1 MNRKTLVALTGALM
15 LSTSAYAADPGEAT
29 YKQACFSCHGTG
41 AAGAPKIG
49 DKAAWGPR
57 IAKGMDV
64 LYTAGIKGIPGT
76 AMIAKGG
83 QAQISDDAV
92 KAAVDYLV
100 NQSK

>member
-1 MNRKTLVALTGALM
+1 MKKISMILAASAIALASTGAI
-15 LSTSAYAADPGEAT
+15 AADGEAT

-57 IAKGMDV
+57 IAKGMDA
-64 LYTAGIKGIPGT
+64 LYSASLKGIPGT

-83 QAQISDDAV
+83 QAALSDEAV
-92 KAAVDYLV
+92 NAAVDYMV
-100 NQSK
+100 AQSK